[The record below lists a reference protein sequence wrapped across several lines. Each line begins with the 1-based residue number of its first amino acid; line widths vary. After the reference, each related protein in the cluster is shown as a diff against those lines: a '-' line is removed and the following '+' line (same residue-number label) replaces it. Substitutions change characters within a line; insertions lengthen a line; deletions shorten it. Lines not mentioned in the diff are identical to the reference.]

1 MNSFFLTES
10 QLHWPLQ
17 KLRQF
22 HPASS
27 STYPQPKRPWRDH
40 ECDWIASWWVT
51 PNQRSSGTRTTS
63 LLRSPRTSSCCLKV
77 TAAHCVSGRPIWRI
91 PEPTESLPTIS
102 TAKLKVSVNCMLNV
116 SDFNISRV
124 SIIFTLREKTKYFCI
139 RIWGNLCIFAAL
151 SELSDAS
158 IGEMTSPRFS
168 QPLRDFSVQSGH
180 RVCLQCRITGH
191 PIPEAKWYKD
201 NKPIDNSPDY
211 EVRLSLYL
219 Q

>member
-1 MNSFFLTES
+1 M
-10 QLHWPLQ
+10 
-17 KLRQF
+17 
-22 HPASS
+22 
-27 STYPQPKRPWRDH
+27 
-40 ECDWIASWWVT
+40 
-51 PNQRSSGTRTTS
+51 
-63 LLRSPRTSSCCLKV
+63 
-77 TAAHCVSGRPIWRI
+77 
-91 PEPTESLPTIS
+91 
-102 TAKLKVSVNCMLNV
+102 AKLKVSVNCMLNV

-124 SIIFTLREKTKYFCI
+124 SIIFTLREKTIHFCI